1 MKKYLFIVF
10 LITISNSL
18 IADTPFSV
26 RRDNVKVFTSPNFE
40 NEIPSMEYFYGDT
53 ISITLYSDLWA
64 EVILPDGKKGYVK
77 KENLLPATN
86 GFGTLSP
93 EEKIATPLY
102 RITSATVVLR
112 KPDNGSGRV
121 PLQFKKHQ
129 ILYDAVAVND
139 DWMSIPIGCGETG
152 YRKRC
157 T

>member
-40 NEIPSMEYFYGDT
+40 NEIPSTEYFYGDT

-77 KENLLPATN
+77 KRTFCQLRTASGLYPRKKKSQRLFTGLPVRQPSLGNRMTVREEFRCNSKNIRYYTMLLRSTTI
-86 GFGTLSP
+86 GC
-93 EEKIATPLY
+93 LY
-102 RITSATVVLR
+102 RLEAAKQDI
-112 KPDNGSGRV
+112 
-121 PLQFKKHQ
+121 
-129 ILYDAVAVND
+129 
-139 DWMSIPIGCGETG
+139 
-152 YRKRC
+152 
-157 T
+157 

>member
-26 RRDNVKVFTSPNFE
+26 RRVNVKVFTSPNFE

-77 KENLLPATN
+77 KREPSASYERLRDLIPGRKNRNASLPDYQCD
-86 GFGTLSP
+86 SRP
-93 EEKIATPLY
+93 
-102 RITSATVVLR
+102 
-112 KPDNGSGRV
+112 
-121 PLQFKKHQ
+121 
-129 ILYDAVAVND
+129 
-139 DWMSIPIGCGETG
+139 
-152 YRKRC
+152 
-157 T
+157 